1 MRSATIASVL
11 AALAVAAVSNSCG
24 GDPERPEA
32 QIRRV
37 LGAMEEAVERGDVSA
52 FKEHISERYADD
64 YGNDRRELMATV
76 TFHVMRNGRR
86 HAWLR
91 IRQVDVREPSRA
103 EVSLAAGLAGRP
115 VRGPEDLAGLRA
127 DVYAVDLDLER
138 EGQDWR
144 VVWAR
149 WRRAPATDLL

>member
-1 MRSATIASVL
+1 
-11 AALAVAAVSNSCG
+11 
-24 GDPERPEA
+24 
-32 QIRRV
+32 
-37 LGAMEEAVERGDVSA
+37 
-52 FKEHISERYADD
+52 
-64 YGNDRRELMATV
+64 
-76 TFHVMRNGRR
+76 
-86 HAWLR
+86 
-91 IRQVDVREPSRA
+91 VDVREPSRA